1 MWCTVWSGQGLFY
14 RIDTEFVTFKYC
26 PTFTRCL
33 TYVRWN
39 YPTYMILN
47 GCFLRIHQLPI
58 FSQTHLYDDCMWT
71 LILKDTLS
79 VTWLTITVC
88 NRWLICSLPVCKI
101 RTWLNWMDIIH
112 SAWCKPSVI
121 NSCKV
126 YKFSMPFLILFI
138 FIQCF
143 VQKHSDWCSTL
154 LYTVYEHKIQDAF
167 ICMPWCKLASTYCMM
182 WIPPKSTNLHRAYS
196 FNHKR
201 AHEVTTHFIVDS
213 SLRRR
218 RKERKEDCL
227 VILRKADFQLST
239 FL

>member
-1 MWCTVWSGQGLFY
+1 
-14 RIDTEFVTFKYC
+14 
-26 PTFTRCL
+26 
-33 TYVRWN
+33 
-39 YPTYMILN
+39 
-47 GCFLRIHQLPI
+47 
-58 FSQTHLYDDCMWT
+58 MWT
-71 LILKDTLS
+71 LISKDTLS

-101 RTWLNWMDIIH
+101 RTWLNGMEIIH
-112 SAWCKPSVI
+112 SVWCKPSMI

-126 YKFSMPFLILFI
+126 YKFSMPFFLILFI
-138 FIQCF
+138 FIHCF

-154 LYTVYEHKIQDAF
+154 LYTMYEHKIKDAF

-182 WIPPKSTNLHRAYS
+182 WMSSKSTNLHQAYS

-201 AHEVTTHFIVDS
+201 AHKVTTHFIVDN

-227 VILRKADFQLST
+227 VNLRKADFQLST
-239 FL
+239 FFVSHFVIW